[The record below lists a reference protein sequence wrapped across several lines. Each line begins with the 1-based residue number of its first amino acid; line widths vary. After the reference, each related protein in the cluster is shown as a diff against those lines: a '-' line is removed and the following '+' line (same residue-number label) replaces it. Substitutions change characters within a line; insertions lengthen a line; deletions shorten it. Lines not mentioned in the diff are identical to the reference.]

1 MKSTELTSLMLK
13 FNVYV
18 EDFDELFLCECFNI
32 RLEHFPNFN
41 AQKKKKSVFLYTY
54 VSFV

>member
-1 MKSTELTSLMLK
+1 MKSTELISLMLK
-13 FNVYV
+13 FYVYV

-32 RLEHFPNFN
+32 KLEHVPNFN
-41 AQKKKKSVFLYTY
+41 AQKKSVFLYTH